1 MLLFARWQVDMKA
14 SDFAGAAKYVDIA
27 AVAQKMT
34 ADIKE
39 YLVVAEQEQTKR
51 AQINA
56 DCAVELTKIE
66 AMRSILEMFLDRS
79 FEERRKNF
87 EELFSVIR
95 KSMDTGDLQTLER
108 SLSVVVELAK
118 ISPLAEAKSLA
129 SLRTAMDD
137 PDHEFQL

>member
-1 MLLFARWQVDMKA
+1 MKA
-14 SDFAGAAKYVDIA
+14 SDFAGAAKYVDMA

-34 ADIKE
+34 ADLKE
-39 YLVVAEQEQTKR
+39 YLIVAEQEQTKR

-56 DCAVELTKIE
+56 ECAVEIAKIE
-66 AMRSILEMFLDRS
+66 AVRSSLEIFLDRS
-79 FEERRKNF
+79 FDERRKNF
-87 EELFSVIR
+87 EELFLVIR

-129 SLRTAMDD
+129 SLQSAMDD
-137 PDHEFQL
+137 PNHEFQL

>member
-1 MLLFARWQVDMKA
+1 MKA